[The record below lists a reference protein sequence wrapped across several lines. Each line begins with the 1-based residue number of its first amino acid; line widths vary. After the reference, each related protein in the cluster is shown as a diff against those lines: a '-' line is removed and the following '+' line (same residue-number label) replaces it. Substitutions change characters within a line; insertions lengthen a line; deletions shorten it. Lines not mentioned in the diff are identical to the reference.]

1 MLSSELENREKESLL
16 KFFLTKGMFWYND
29 VEDTHFFASES
40 SDLKV
45 PKGIAEII
53 AKANDSYLNSIFG

>member
-1 MLSSELENREKESLL
+1 MLSSGLEDKEKESLL
-16 KFFLTKGMFWYND
+16 KFFLTKGKLWYND
-29 VEDTHFFASES
+29 VEDTYLFAFDS

-53 AKANDSYLNSIFG
+53 VKANDNYLNSIFG